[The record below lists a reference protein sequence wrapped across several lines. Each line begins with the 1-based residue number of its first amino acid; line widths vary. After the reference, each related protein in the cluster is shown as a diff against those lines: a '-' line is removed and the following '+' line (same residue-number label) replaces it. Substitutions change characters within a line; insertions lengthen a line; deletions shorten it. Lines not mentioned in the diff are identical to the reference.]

1 MTDGLPFEELEQVYE
16 ALAQAVERVGA
27 EQESLLLAK
36 LCLTLAS
43 QLDDRTVFDRSLA
56 IALED
61 L

>member
-1 MTDGLPFEELEQVYE
+1 MTNALPFEELEQVYE
-16 ALAQAVERVGA
+16 ALAVAVDRVGP

-43 QLDDRTVFDRSLA
+43 DIGDHTVFDRALA